1 MSGVD
6 SFLNRLRKAE
16 LQTIHQFWLPGES
29 VQSTRDELEGR
40 VSQALISGTGI
51 DERVARLSRTQ
62 RTFIS
67 AILGRPGCQVQA
79 REVQVILE
87 QRGATKVEID
97 SCQRMLT
104 ERGFI
109 ERKRS
114 GKERGSADTLE
125 IPEELASHLSRIL
138 DISGESIAPADQLS
152 QKRLPFEIDFEGL
165 GIDLRIEALEDD
177 VLRGLCRIALE
188 NCGVIDSDTSGVAAL
203 LADAD
208 RECTL
213 ADPDWRETL
222 EEAGIG
228 TIGAVSL
235 RDFGISLAEP
245 SLIIFQEWIQ
255 RQAIASLP
263 PQVDPDT
270 VIEVGVDLL
279 IDIDRASARLE
290 GKATNLTRD
299 GRVPKRLSQSL
310 RGVLCLPRIADHI
323 DGDPVKRV
331 LLQTIRLG
339 LVENFADQLRVHDDR
354 LRNWRKLDLMGQAE
368 ILLQRFLEESKGD
381 RWSFHQEVLRRIFL
395 NILPERPSEEWLSID
410 GLIDLSVSTYLL
422 ELEERDVQGA
432 LQQRREEDFSRERLQ
447 CSFDR
452 LGTDLMYW
460 VVNRMLLLGA
470 CEVGITDGRLAA
482 FRITAL
488 GQELLG
494 IERSARECRIL
505 VNPDFEI
512 MLITEGVRGM
522 RLELQL
528 SRFADRESAERIRRY
543 RVTRESMRRGIRS
556 GLTLS
561 EIQELLVEAADHP
574 LPEPVVVSI
583 RDWGRDLD
591 WVVIRPSIT
600 FAGLRPDRIKQLRS
614 ILDDRGL
621 EYRAAGEDA
630 IVVIGCSA
638 RGPQTDSPPVV
649 EDLRKAGWLVRE
661 EQNEELHLE
670 PEEQ

>member
-1 MSGVD
+1 
-6 SFLNRLRKAE
+6 
-16 LQTIHQFWLPGES
+16 
-29 VQSTRDELEGR
+29 
-40 VSQALISGTGI
+40 
-51 DERVARLSRTQ
+51 
-62 RTFIS
+62 
-67 AILGRPGCQVQA
+67 
-79 REVQVILE
+79 
-87 QRGATKVEID
+87 
-97 SCQRMLT
+97 
-104 ERGFI
+104 
-109 ERKRS
+109 
-114 GKERGSADTLE
+114 
-125 IPEELASHLSRIL
+125 
-138 DISGESIAPADQLS
+138 
-152 QKRLPFEIDFEGL
+152 
-165 GIDLRIEALEDD
+165 
-177 VLRGLCRIALE
+177 
-188 NCGVIDSDTSGVAAL
+188 
-203 LADAD
+203 
-208 RECTL
+208 
-213 ADPDWRETL
+213 
-222 EEAGIG
+222 
-228 TIGAVSL
+228 
-235 RDFGISLAEP
+235 
-245 SLIIFQEWIQ
+245 
-255 RQAIASLP
+255 
-263 PQVDPDT
+263 
-270 VIEVGVDLL
+270 
-279 IDIDRASARLE
+279 
-290 GKATNLTRD
+290 
-299 GRVPKRLSQSL
+299 
-310 RGVLCLPRIADHI
+310 
-323 DGDPVKRV
+323 
-331 LLQTIRLG
+331 
-339 LVENFADQLRVHDDR
+339 
-354 LRNWRKLDLMGQAE
+354 
-368 ILLQRFLEESKGD
+368 
-381 RWSFHQEVLRRIFL
+381 
-395 NILPERPSEEWLSID
+395 
-410 GLIDLSVSTYLL
+410 
-422 ELEERDVQGA
+422 
-432 LQQRREEDFSRERLQ
+432 
-447 CSFDR
+447 
-452 LGTDLMYW
+452 MYW

-505 VNPDFEI
+505 VNTDFEI